1 MPGLESG
8 KPLVLDADGTLL
20 RTDMLL
26 EGIWKGFG
34 MDPAATL
41 KAFTLVG
48 DRATFKAE
56 IARIAPL
63 RVDLLPVNADIVAM
77 AIDAK
82 VAGREVAIAS
92 ASDVSLVQPLAD
104 YYGIERVFAS
114 HNGVNLKG
122 TAKADALVAAYGEQG
137 FDYAGN
143 DKSDRKIWDHS
154 DGAIVVGN
162 AGGGARGLSNVTQ
175 VAGGWSPRAVLK
187 SMRPHQWV
195 KNVLLFLPMI
205 AAHAFFFDTFLAV
218 CLGIVSFSAAAS
230 CIYIVNDLL
239 DIEADRLHVKK
250 CRRPFAAGTVPIP
263 IGMLTCAG
271 LGVIALG
278 VAAILSWQMFD
289 VVAFYM
295 ALSLAYSL
303 RLKRLRWIDIAVLA
317 SLYTLR
323 VVAGAA
329 ASGVDASIFMLIFI
343 FPVFISLGCVK
354 RMTELALAQDDEPL
368 PGRGYARR
376 DLGDLLNMS
385 VIGMVG
391 ALLIFFLYSYSDQAL
406 ALYPDQWL
414 MWLALLPVAA
424 WLYRMVRLGYMGR
437 MDYDPIVFAMSD
449 IRGIGYLL
457 ITLSLLFYAAG
468 LWGVWFAR
476 LFG

>member
-1 MPGLESG
+1 MSALRST

-26 EGIWKGFG
+26 EGIWKGLG
-34 MDPAATL
+34 CDPAATF
-41 KAFTLVG
+41 KAFSLIR
-48 DRATFKAE
+48 DRAAFKAE

-63 RVDLLPVNADIVAM
+63 RVDLLPVNQDIAAM
-77 AIDAK
+77 AVEARD
-82 VAGREVAIAS
+82 AGREVSIAS
-92 ASDVSLVQPLAD
+92 ASDMALVRPLAD
-104 YYGIERVFAS
+104 HYGIERVFAS
-114 HNGVNLKG
+114 ANGVNLKG
-122 TAKADALVAAYGEQG
+122 AAKAEALVAAYGTAG

-143 DKSDRKIWDHS
+143 DKSDRKVWDHS
-154 DGAIVVGN
+154 DGAIVVGS
-162 AGGGARGLSNVTQ
+162 AGGGGKGLSNVTH
-175 VAGGWSPRAVLK
+175 VINAWSPRGVVKA
-187 SMRPHQWV
+187 MRPHQWV

-205 AAHAFFFDTFLAV
+205 AAHAFFVETFLAV

-239 DIEADRLHVKK
+239 DIEADRLHATK
-250 CRRPFAAGTVPIP
+250 CKRPFAAGTVPIP
-263 IGMLTCAG
+263 IGMLACLG

-278 VAAILSWQMFD
+278 VAALLSAEMVG

-295 ALSLAYSL
+295 ALSLAYSM
-303 RLKRLRWIDIAVLA
+303 RLKRLRWIDIATLA

-329 ASGVDASIFMLIFI
+329 ASGVDASVFMLIFI
-343 FPVFISLGCVK
+343 FPVFITLGCVK
-354 RMTELALAQDDEPL
+354 RMTELALAKDDNPL
-368 PGRGYARR
+368 PGRGYARG
-376 DLGDLLNMS
+376 DMGDLLNMS
-385 VIGMVG
+385 ALGMVG
-391 ALLIFFLYSYSDQAL
+391 ALVIFFLYSFSDQAL
-406 ALYPDQWL
+406 SLYPDQWL
-414 MWLALLPVAA
+414 MWLALMPIAA

-437 MDYDPIVFAMSD
+437 MDYDPIVFAMTD

-468 LWGVWFAR
+468 LWSEWFAR

>member
-1 MPGLESG
+1 MTD

-26 EGIWKGFG
+26 EGFWKGLG
-34 MDPAATL
+34 TDPIATL
-41 KAFTLVG
+41 KAITLVG
-48 DRATFKAE
+48 DRAAFKAE

-63 RVDLLPVNADIVAM
+63 RADLLPVHADIAAM
-77 AIDAK
+77 ALDAK
-82 VAGREVAIAS
+82 EQGREVAIAS
-92 ASDVSLVQPLAD
+92 ASDVSYVQPLAD
-104 YYGIERVFAS
+104 HYGIERIFAS
-114 HNGVNLKG
+114 EGGVNLKG
-122 TAKADALVAAYGEQG
+122 TAKAEALVAAYGEAG

-143 DKSDRKIWDHS
+143 DKSDRKIWDHA
-154 DGAIVVGN
+154 DHAIVVGA
-162 AGGGARGLSNVTQ
+162 AGGGAKGLANVTQ
-175 VAGGWSPRAVLK
+175 LDGGWSPRAVLK

-205 AAHAFFFDTFLAV
+205 AAHAFYMEAFLTV
-218 CLGIVSFSAAAS
+218 CLGLVSFSAAAS

-250 CRRPFAAGTVPIP
+250 CKRPFAAGTVPIP
-263 IGMLTCAG
+263 IGMLTCAI
-271 LGVIALG
+271 LAVIALG
-278 VAAILSWQMFD
+278 VGAALSWQMFG

-295 ALSLAYSL
+295 MLSLAYSL

-343 FPVFISLGCVK
+343 FPIFITLGCVK
-354 RMTELALAQDDEPL
+354 RMTELALATDDKPL
-368 PGRGYARR
+368 PGRGYARG

-385 VIGMVG
+385 AIGMAG
-391 ALLIFFLYSYSDQAL
+391 ALVIFFLYSYSDQAL
-406 ALYPDQWL
+406 GLYPDQWL
-414 MWLALLPVAA
+414 LWVALIPIAA

-437 MDYDPIVFAMSD
+437 MDYDPIVFALSD
-449 IRGIGYLL
+449 RRGLGYLL
-457 ITLSLLFYAAG
+457 ITLSLMFYAAG
-468 LWGVWFAR
+468 LWSEWFGK

>member
-1 MPGLESG
+1 MSD

-26 EGIWKGFG
+26 EGIWKGLG
-34 MDPAATL
+34 IDPVATL
-41 KAFTLVG
+41 KAFALIG
-48 DRATFKAE
+48 DRAEFKAE

-63 RVDLLPVNADIVAM
+63 RIDLLPINGDIA
-77 AIDAK
+77 ALALEAQE
-82 VAGREVAIAS
+82 AGREVAIAS
-92 ASDVSLVQPLAD
+92 ASDISLVQPLAEH
-104 YYGIERVFAS
+104 YGISRVFAS
-114 HNGVNLKG
+114 ENGVNLKG
-122 TAKADALVAAYGEQG
+122 DVKAAALVDAYGERG

-154 DGAIVVGN
+154 DGAIVVGG
-162 AGGGARGLSNVTQ
+162 AGGGAKGLKNVTK
-175 VAGGWSPRAVLK
+175 VDNGWSLRAAVK
-187 SMRPHQWV
+187 AMRPHQWV

-205 AAHAFFFDTFLAV
+205 AAHAFFLDTFLAV

-250 CRRPFAAGTVPIP
+250 CKRPFAAGTVPIP
-263 IGMLTCAG
+263 IGMSLCAG
-271 LGVIALG
+271 LGMIALS
-278 VAAILSWQMFD
+278 VAYTLSWQMFG

-329 ASGVDASIFMLIFI
+329 ASGVDASVFMLIFI
-343 FPVFISLGCVK
+343 FPIFVSLGCVK
-354 RMTELALAQDDEPL
+354 RMTELALAKDENPL

-376 DLGDLLNMS
+376 DIGDLLNMS
-385 VIGMVG
+385 AIGMVG
-391 ALLIFFLYSYSDQAL
+391 ALVIFFLYSYSDQAL
-406 ALYPDQWL
+406 SLYPDQWL
-414 MWLALLPVAA
+414 MWLALLPIAA
-424 WLYRMVRLGYMGR
+424 WIYRMIRLGYMGR
-437 MDYDPIVFAMSD
+437 MDYDPIVFAMTD

-468 LWGVWFAR
+468 LWSEWFTR

>member
-1 MPGLESG
+1 VSN
-8 KPLVLDADGTLL
+8 KPLVLDVDGTLL

-26 EGIWKGFG
+26 EGLWKGLSS
-34 MDPAATL
+34 DPVATVRAL
-41 KAFTLVG
+41 GLVG
-48 DRATFKAE
+48 DRAAFKAE

-63 RVDLLPVNADIVAM
+63 RIDLLPINAEIATMAVDARDTGRDVAL
-77 AIDAK
+77 
-82 VAGREVAIAS
+82 AS
-92 ASDVSLVQPLAD
+92 ASDISLVQPLAD
-104 YYGIERVFAS
+104 HYGIDRVFATD
-114 HNGVNLKG
+114 GEINLKG
-122 TAKADALVAAYGEQG
+122 QAKADALVEAYGEQG

-143 DKSDRKIWDHS
+143 DKSDRKIWDHANQ
-154 DGAIVVGN
+154 AIVVGL
-162 AGGGARGLSNVTQ
+162 AGGAARGLKNVTH
-175 VAGGWSPRAVLK
+175 VDSGWSRRAVLK
-187 SMRPHQWV
+187 AMRPHQWV

-205 AAHAFFFDTFLAV
+205 AAHAFYLETFWAV
-218 CLGIVSFSAAAS
+218 CLGIASFSAAAS

-239 DIEADRLHVKK
+239 DIEADRLHSKK
-250 CRRPFAAGTVPIP
+250 CKRPFAAGTVPIP
-263 IGMLTCAG
+263 IGMVACAA
-271 LGVIALG
+271 LGIIALG
-278 VAAILSWQMFD
+278 IAAVLSVQMFG

-329 ASGVDASIFMLIFI
+329 ASGVDASVFMLIFI
-343 FPVFISLGCVK
+343 FPVFITLGCVK
-354 RMTELALAQDDEPL
+354 RMTELALAKDDAPL

-385 VIGMVG
+385 AIGMAG
-391 ALLIFFLYSYSDQAL
+391 ALVIFFLYSYSTQAL
-406 ALYPDQWL
+406 TLYPDQWL
-414 MWLALLPVAA
+414 MWLALAPIAA

-437 MDYDPIVFAMSD
+437 MDYDPIVFAMTD

-468 LWGVWFAR
+468 LWSTWFAR
-476 LFG
+476 LFA

>member
-1 MPGLESG
+1 MST

-26 EGIWKGFG
+26 EGIWKGLG
-34 MDPAATL
+34 TDPAATL
-41 KAFTLVG
+41 KTFALVG
-48 DRATFKAE
+48 DRAAFKAE

-63 RVDLLPVNADIVAM
+63 RVDLLPVNGDIAAM
-77 AIDAK
+77 AVEAK
-82 VAGREVAIAS
+82 DAGREVSIAS
-92 ASDVSLVQPLAD
+92 ASDISLVQPLAD
-104 YYGIERVFAS
+104 HYGIERVFAS
-114 HNGVNLKG
+114 ENGVNLKG
-122 TAKADALVAAYGEQG
+122 TAKADALVAAYGEKG

-154 DGAIVVGN
+154 DSAIVVGK
-162 AGGGARGLSNVTQ
+162 AGGGANGLLNVTK
-175 VAGGWSPRAVLK
+175 VNGGWSPRAVLK

-205 AAHAFFFDTFLAV
+205 AAHAFFLDTFLAV

-239 DIEADRLHVKK
+239 DIEADRLHAKK
-250 CRRPFAAGTVPIP
+250 CKRPFAAGTVPIP
-263 IGMLTCAG
+263 IGMLTCAALG
-271 LGVIALG
+271 LIALG
-278 VAAILSWQMFD
+278 VAAMLSAHMFG

-295 ALSLAYSL
+295 GLSLAYSL
-303 RLKRLRWIDIAVLA
+303 RLKRMRWIDIMVLA

-329 ASGVDASIFMLIFI
+329 ASGVNASVFMLIFI
-343 FPVFISLGCVK
+343 FPIFVSLGCVK
-354 RMTELALAQDDEPL
+354 RMTELALAKDENPL

-376 DLGDLLNMS
+376 DMGDLLNMS
-385 VIGMVG
+385 AVGMVG
-391 ALLIFFLYSYSDQAL
+391 ALVIFFLYSYSDQAL

-414 MWLALLPVAA
+414 MWVALLPIAA
-424 WLYRMVRLGYMGR
+424 WLYRMIKLGYMGR

-449 IRGIGYLL
+449 IRGIGFLL

-468 LWGVWFAR
+468 LWSQWYEG

>member
-1 MPGLESG
+1 MSN

-26 EGIWKGFG
+26 EGLWKGLAT
-34 MDPAATL
+34 DPGATL
-41 KAFTLVG
+41 RALGLMG
-48 DRATFKAE
+48 DRAAFKAE

-63 RVDLLPVNADIVAM
+63 RVDLLPVNADIAALAVEATEQ
-77 AIDAK
+77 
-82 VAGREVAIAS
+82 GREVAIAS
-92 ASDVSLVQPLAD
+92 ASDVSLVKPLAD
-104 YYGIERVFAS
+104 HYGISRVFAS
-114 HNGVNLKG
+114 ENGVNLKG
-122 TAKADALVAAYGEQG
+122 EAKAQALVEAYGEQG

-143 DKSDRKIWDHS
+143 DKSDRKIWDHA
-154 DGAIVVGN
+154 DHAIVVGR
-162 AGGGARGLSNVTQ
+162 AGGGAKGLANVSH
-175 VAGGWSPRAVLK
+175 VKGGWSPRAVLK

-205 AAHAFFFDTFLAV
+205 AAHAFFFETFLTV

-263 IGMLTCAG
+263 VGMLTCLG

-278 VAAILSWQMFD
+278 VAAMLSVQMLG

-329 ASGVDASIFMLIFI
+329 ASGVDASVFMLIFI
-343 FPVFISLGCVK
+343 FPVFITLGCVK
-354 RMTELALAQDDEPL
+354 RMTELALAKDDNPL

-376 DLGDLLNMS
+376 DMGDLLNMS
-385 VIGMVG
+385 AIGMAG
-391 ALLIFFLYSYSDQAL
+391 ALVIFFLYSYSDQAL
-406 ALYPDQWL
+406 GLYPDQWL
-414 MWLALLPVAA
+414 MWVALLPIAA

-437 MDYDPIVFAMSD
+437 MDYDPIVFAMTD

-468 LWGVWFAR
+468 LWTVWFAR
-476 LFG
+476 LFN

>member
-1 MPGLESG
+1 MTD
-8 KPLVLDADGTLL
+8 KPRVLDADGTLL

-26 EGIWKGFG
+26 EGFWKGLG
-34 MDPAATL
+34 TDPIATL
-41 KAFTLVG
+41 KAIALVG
-48 DRATFKAE
+48 DRAAFKAE

-63 RVDLLPVNADIVAM
+63 RADLLPVHADIAAM
-77 AIDAK
+77 ALDAK
-82 VAGREVAIAS
+82 EKGREVAIAS
-92 ASDVSLVQPLAD
+92 ASDVSYVQPLAD
-104 YYGIERVFAS
+104 HYGIERVFAS
-114 HNGVNLKG
+114 EGGVNLKG
-122 TAKADALVAAYGEQG
+122 TAKAEALVAAYGEAG

-143 DKSDRKIWDHS
+143 DKSDRKIWDHA
-154 DGAIVVGN
+154 DHAIVVGA
-162 AGGGARGLSNVTQ
+162 AGGGAKGLANVTQ
-175 VAGGWSPRAVLK
+175 LDGGWSPRAVLK

-205 AAHAFFFDTFLAV
+205 AAHAFYMEAFLTV
-218 CLGIVSFSAAAS
+218 CLGLVSFSAAAS

-250 CRRPFAAGTVPIP
+250 CKRPFAAGTVPIP
-263 IGMLTCAG
+263 IGMLTCAI
-271 LGVIALG
+271 LAVIALG
-278 VAAILSWQMFD
+278 VGAALSWQMFG

-295 ALSLAYSL
+295 MLSLAYSL

-343 FPVFISLGCVK
+343 FPIFITLGCVK
-354 RMTELALAQDDEPL
+354 RMTELALATDDKPL
-368 PGRGYARR
+368 PGRGYARG

-385 VIGMVG
+385 AIGMAG
-391 ALLIFFLYSYSDQAL
+391 ALVIFFLYSYSDQAL
-406 ALYPDQWL
+406 GLYPDQWL
-414 MWLALLPVAA
+414 LWVALIPIAA

-437 MDYDPIVFAMSD
+437 MDYDPIVFALSD
-449 IRGIGYLL
+449 RRGLGYLL
-457 ITLSLLFYAAG
+457 ITLSLMFYAAG
-468 LWGVWFAR
+468 LWSEWFGK

>member
-1 MPGLESG
+1 MTNG

-26 EGIWKGFG
+26 EGIWHGLG
-34 MDPAATL
+34 RDPAATL
-41 KAFTLVG
+41 RAFALIG
-48 DRATFKAE
+48 DRAAFKAE

-63 RVDLLPVNADIVAM
+63 RIDLLPVNGDIAQM
-77 AIDAK
+77 AIEAREQ
-82 VAGREVAIAS
+82 GREVSIAS
-92 ASDVSLVQPLAD
+92 ASDVSLVRPLAE
-104 YYGIERVFAS
+104 YYGIERIFAS
-114 HNGVNLKG
+114 ENGVNLKG
-122 TAKADALVAAYGEQG
+122 DAKAEALVAAYGEGG

-143 DKSDRKIWDHS
+143 DKSDRKIWDRADH
-154 DGAIVVGN
+154 AIVVGA
-162 AGGGARGLSNVTQ
+162 AGGGAKGLPSVTTLPDS
-175 VAGGWSPRAVLK
+175 WSPRAVLK
-187 SMRPHQWV
+187 AMRPHQWV

-205 AAHAFFFDTFLAV
+205 AAHAFYLDTFMAV
-218 CLGIVSFSAAAS
+218 VLGIVSFSAAAS

-250 CRRPFAAGTVPIP
+250 CKRPFAAGTVPIP
-263 IGMLTCAG
+263 IGMSVCAS
-271 LGVIALG
+271 LGMIALS
-278 VAAILSWQMFD
+278 VAYTLSWHMFG

-303 RLKRLRWIDIAVLA
+303 RLKRLRWIDIMILA

-329 ASGVDASIFMLIFI
+329 ASQVDASVFMLIFI
-343 FPVFISLGCVK
+343 FPIFVSLGCVK
-354 RMTELALAQDDEPL
+354 RMTELALAKDDNPL

-376 DLGDLLNMS
+376 DMGDLLNMS
-385 VIGMVG
+385 AIGMVG
-391 ALLIFFLYSYSDQAL
+391 ALVIFFLYSFSDQAL

-414 MWLALLPVAA
+414 MWAALVPIAA
-424 WLYRMVRLGYMGR
+424 WLYRMIRLGYMGR

-449 IRGIGYLL
+449 PRGIGYLM
-457 ITLSLLFYAAG
+457 ITLSMLFYAAG
-468 LWGVWFAR
+468 LWSQWFSQ

>member
-1 MPGLESG
+1 MTM

-26 EGIWKGFG
+26 EGFWKGLG
-34 MDPAATL
+34 TDPAATL
-41 KAFTLVG
+41 KTIPLAG
-48 DRATFKAE
+48 DRAALKAE

-63 RVDLLPVNADIVAM
+63 RVDLLPVHEEIASLALE
-77 AIDAK
+77 ARE
-82 VAGREVAIAS
+82 AGREVALAS
-92 ASDVSLVQPLAD
+92 ASDVSYVQPLAD
-104 YYGIERVFAS
+104 HYGIERVFAS
-114 HNGVNLKG
+114 QNGVNLKG
-122 TAKADALVAAYGEQG
+122 QAKADALVAAYGEGG

-143 DKSDRKIWDHS
+143 DKSDRKIWDRADH
-154 DGAIVVGN
+154 AIVVGS
-162 AGGGARGLSNVTQ
+162 AGGGAKGLPSVTQ
-175 VAGGWSPRAVLK
+175 IKGGWSPRAVLK

-205 AAHAFFFDTFLAV
+205 AAHAFFFETFLAV

-239 DIEADRLHVKK
+239 DIEADRLHAKK
-250 CRRPFAAGTVPIP
+250 CKRPFAAGTVPIP
-263 IGMLTCAG
+263 VGMLTCAA

-278 VAAILSWQMFD
+278 VGALLSWQMFG

-295 ALSLAYSL
+295 ALSLAYSM

-329 ASGVDASIFMLIFI
+329 ASGVDASVFMLIFI
-343 FPVFISLGCVK
+343 FPIFITLGCVK
-354 RMTELALAQDDEPL
+354 RMTELALAKDDNPL

-376 DLGDLLNMS
+376 DMGDLLNMS
-385 VIGMVG
+385 AIGMVG
-391 ALLIFFLYSYSDQAL
+391 ALVIFFLYSYSDQAL
-406 ALYPDQWL
+406 GLYPDQWL
-414 MWLALLPVAA
+414 LWLALVPIAA

-437 MDYDPIVFAMSD
+437 MDYDPIVFALSD
-449 IRGIGYLL
+449 MRGLGYLL
-457 ITLSLLFYAAG
+457 ITLSLMFYGAG
-468 LWGVWFAR
+468 LWSEWFGR
-476 LFG
+476 VFG